1 MYGAYR
7 PRPLPRPH
15 LSRRVL
21 GILLR
26 LWHTHAFGIFSCLGL
41 ALTLAFTTFTTFA
54 TAFALVVF
62 ALRLSLTT
70 RRSVSIVLAA
80 TSLGPSSSSLSFSFP
95 FALDVA
101 DAICEYSLWCIVLAK
116 FLADNLEED
125 MRDHETTVGMA
136 QPDHIVVGIGTL

>member
-1 MYGAYR
+1 M
-7 PRPLPRPH
+7 
-15 LSRRVL
+15 
-21 GILLR
+21 
-26 LWHTHAFGIFSCLGL
+26 
-41 ALTLAFTTFTTFA
+41 
-54 TAFALVVF
+54 
-62 ALRLSLTT
+62 TT

-80 TSLGPSSSSLSFSFP
+80 TSPFP

-101 DAICEYSLWCIVLAK
+101 DAICEYSLWRSVLAK